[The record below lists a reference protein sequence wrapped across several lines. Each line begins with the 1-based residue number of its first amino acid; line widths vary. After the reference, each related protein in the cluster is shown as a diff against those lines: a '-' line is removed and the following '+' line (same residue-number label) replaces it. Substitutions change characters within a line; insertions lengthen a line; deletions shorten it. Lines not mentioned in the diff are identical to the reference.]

1 MLAANNA
8 RAGLGL
14 VCPAAVFRSVLCD
27 FELDKRATEVQELIN
42 ANRQQYFY
50 TAAAERGP
58 HLA

>member
-1 MLAANNA
+1 MLAANGA
-8 RAGLGL
+8 GAGLGL
-14 VCPAAVFRSVLCD
+14 VCPAAVFRSVLYD

-58 HLA
+58 HPA